1 MASAFSGVRIL
12 DFSRYQQGPFATVL
26 LSDMG
31 AEVIKVEEPGGE
43 PGRGTGLGPDGFS
56 AYFEAHNR
64 GKKSITLNMRED
76 RAREVVRRLVP
87 SCDVV
92 LENYRPGVMERWGL
106 GYDDLRKLKPDVI
119 LASASA
125 WGRNGPWAERGGYDH
140 VGQALSG
147 VMSEQGG
154 GPDQEPQ
161 ALIGGFA
168 DQIGAMML
176 AFGVASALFVRAE
189 TGRGQHVD
197 VSLLGSMT
205 ALQAMPLTRYLRTGD
220 QPGFQYRRAATYT
233 HYRCADAKYVA
244 IAANTQAFWER
255 LCEAGERPEL
265 AADERF
271 AGPFDRFNNKLELV
285 AALEEM
291 FAERAQA
298 EWLDRLTAADV
309 PSAPVLDYAG
319 AAGHPQFAANGYV
332 QEIETPNL
340 GRMRVP
346 GPPVAMSETPSRI
359 QGGGPELGQHTEEI
373 LIEIGYSWPEIEE
386 LRDCGAL

>member
-1 MASAFSGVRIL
+1 
-12 DFSRYQQGPFATVL
+12 
-26 LSDMG
+26 
-31 AEVIKVEEPGGE
+31 
-43 PGRGTGLGPDGFS
+43 
-56 AYFEAHNR
+56 
-64 GKKSITLNMRED
+64 
-76 RAREVVRRLVP
+76 
-87 SCDVV
+87 
-92 LENYRPGVMERWGL
+92 
-106 GYDDLRKLKPDVI
+106 
-119 LASASA
+119 
-125 WGRNGPWAERGGYDH
+125 
-140 VGQALSG
+140 
-147 VMSEQGG
+147 MSEQGG

-205 ALQAMPLTRYLRTGD
+205 ALQAMPLTRYLRTGE

-233 HYRCADAKYVA
+233 HYRCADGAYVA

-255 LCEAGERPEL
+255 LCEAGDRPEL
-265 AADERF
+265 ATDKRF

-285 AALEEM
+285 AVLEEM

-298 EWLDRLTAADV
+298 EWLERLTAADV
-309 PSAPVLDYAG
+309 PNAPVLDYAG
-319 AAGHPQFAANGYV
+319 VAQHPQFTANGYV

-346 GPPVAMSETPSRI
+346 GPPVTMSETPPRI

-373 LIEIGYSWPEIEE
+373 LLEIGYSWPEIEE